1 MAQPTP
7 YSRQYNFTNF
17 QAVSPSSPLPAD
29 YVDLELNSVKA
40 TLDATLNNLKI
51 IQRDDT
57 ALANG
62 SVGYDQLK
70 AELNGFGFNPPSNWA
85 TATQYQ
91 ARDTVFENN
100 GFYRCLV
107 SHVSGTFSTDVA
119 AGDWELVADFASIQT
134 AAAASAAAAATSA
147 TTATTQASTA
157 TTQASTAT
165 TKATAAAA
173 SATTATNEANAAH
186 TDRLAADADV
196 VSTHADA
203 AQTAS
208 DRTASNASAT
218 SAANS
223 ATAAAA
229 SAASTTPV
237 QDQINAAAETALSD
251 SDELAARKAS
261 GGSLIKRT
269 WANLRSQ
276 LTSYFLPLDGSVAMT
291 GNLLIN
297 AGASVPPNNDCNQ
310 ITMQGY
316 YTLGSTTLHTPIAS
330 FGGTLL
336 QLKRAPN
343 NYQQLAFNQTPSS
356 NQSMWVRS
364 TVDGSTWTD
373 WVVVL
378 TSIGGTFAGNL
389 AVSGEVQTTSQNSYR
404 HVVGNYG
411 AFWRS
416 DGSSLYLMLTASGD
430 QYGSYNALRPLQVNL
445 ATGAVNHGNGLNV
458 TGDLNVLSGNLTEAG
473 ARVYSPNNPP
483 AFSAITS
490 KPTTLAGYGIT
501 DGAPAPTSSTLP
513 VGWSGVM
520 TVTNAVNSG
529 ATCAGS
535 NVKPYAPSTSA
546 IAQSGT
552 WLNIQATNI
561 GIGNAGLFVRTA

>member
-17 QAVSPSSPLPAD
+17 QAVSPSSPLPAN

-57 ALANG
+57 ALANAT
-62 SVGYDQLK
+62 VGYDQLK

-85 TATQYQ
+85 TAVQYQ
-91 ARDTVFENN
+91 VRDTVFENN

-107 SHVSGTFSTDVA
+107 SHVSGTFSTDLA

-237 QDQINAAAETALSD
+237 QDQINAAAETALAD
-251 SDELAARKAS
+251 ADELAARQATS
-261 GGSLIKRT
+261 GSLIKRT

-276 LTSYFLPLDGSVAMT
+276 LTSYFLPLT
-291 GNLLIN
+291 
-297 AGASVPPNNDCNQ
+297 
-310 ITMQGY
+310 
-316 YTLGSTTLHTPIAS
+316 
-330 FGGTLL
+330 GGTLTGFL
-336 QLKRAPN
+336 QLDSLAAAPAELDLN
-343 NYQQLAFNQTPSS
+343 FTGNPAVAGSKASISARVADVNRWLLELA
-356 NQSMWVRS
+356 
-364 TVDGSTWTD
+364 D
-373 WVVVL
+373 
-378 TSIGGTFAGNL
+378 
-389 AVSGEVQTTSQNSYR
+389 
-404 HVVGNYG
+404 YG
-411 AFWRS
+411 AETGGNTGS
-416 DGSSLYLMLTASGD
+416 DFRLFRAD
-430 QYGSYNALRPLQVNL
+430 DA
-445 ATGAVNHGNGLNV
+445 
-458 TGDLNVLSGNLTEAG
+458 GNLTEALVISRATG
-473 ARVYSPNNPP
+473 AAAIDGAVTVTGGFEVDGVATLKGNLSAGTAGVATGGTASLTSDDGVARWGVGLLSVANARNFSIYDSVNAAFRLQIDAVSGAVNAVTGSLLEQGQRVYSPNNPP

-513 VGWSGVM
+513 VGWSGLM
-520 TVTNAVNSG
+520 SATSIVNSG

-535 NVKPYAPSTSA
+535 NLRPDGTAAAPT
-546 IAQSGT
+546 QSGT
-552 WLNIQATNI
+552 WLNISGASVAA
-561 GIGNAGLFVRTA
+561 GAFGLFVRTA